1 MFEEITTITP
11 FTVIPDT
18 IVYDG
23 ISIKRITIDIGKS
36 ATIEVQLFSNNHLRD
51 IRLLTMS
58 GEDYLQWGNDDS
70 YVITWAMKELGVT
83 SP

>member
-1 MFEEITTITP
+1 LS
-11 FTVIPDT
+11 VIPDT

-51 IRLLTMS
+51 IRSLAMS

-70 YVITWAMKELGVT
+70 YVINLAMKELGVT
-83 SP
+83 PS